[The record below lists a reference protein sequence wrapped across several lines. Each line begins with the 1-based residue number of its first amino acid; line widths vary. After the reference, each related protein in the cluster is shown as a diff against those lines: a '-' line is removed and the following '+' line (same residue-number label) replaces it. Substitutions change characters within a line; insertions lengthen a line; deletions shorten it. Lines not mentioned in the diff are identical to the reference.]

1 MLGVSPKTFSSLVR
15 YQRLW
20 QDMVLS
26 PRFNAL
32 DAVDKYG
39 YTDQAHLLS
48 DFRKRH
54 LMSPKEALEFARK

>member
-1 MLGVSPKTFSSLVR
+1 
-15 YQRLW
+15 
-20 QDMVLS
+20 MVLS

-39 YTDQAHLLS
+39 FTDQAHLLS